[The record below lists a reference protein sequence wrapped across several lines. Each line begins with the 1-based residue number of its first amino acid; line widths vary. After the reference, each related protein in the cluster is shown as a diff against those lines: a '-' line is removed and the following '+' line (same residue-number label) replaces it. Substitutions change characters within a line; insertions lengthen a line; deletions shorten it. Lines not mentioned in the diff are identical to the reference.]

1 MSVLGF
7 IANDNAESEIPYIP
21 LIFPGTEPTSD
32 VENGPNCGFT
42 DFVDSGLEDPALFFL
57 DDANNWL
64 FRFRMGSAI
73 SNAKSYSVLIDT
85 DNLFGNSGPYADP
98 DYTANNPG
106 FEIELVLAT
115 KFGVYVYDVDGIP
128 NCEPVIS
135 YDGTTN
141 YQKSIAHSEI
151 CGSANYFLDFYV
163 LFDDLTA
170 EFGVTPETPMRFA
183 IIDNMAAKKSTV
195 CNPNS
200 ASDIGGVDGSC
211 GSLASCYELIIF
223 NQAGC
228 APADIN
234 AGLCQPKT
242 SCPSINA
249 PINSGDTELSGF
261 SEEEDGTIINVYKNG
276 ILIGETTV
284 SGGAW
289 ILSGLDP
296 LLLSEGDTIQSDALA
311 EGKEISFDDCNVTFV
326 SDLPCSE
333 TPISAAHC
341 GKSIQGLAVE
351 GALIKIYQGV
361 SLTPSVPT
369 SGTIF
374 AGGEITAT
382 SVPSALSEP
391 SDNFLWK
398 CVGDGPSLL
407 CNAAGPNCLID
418 GAYRITATE
427 PGKCES
433 SPLWI
438 CVGAVDPTGIPEILG
453 EPILDTMTIVSGAVG
468 SPDNIA
474 GVNIFLYVNG
484 IEAGTT
490 LTAAGGIWS
499 VSDLDLNPCDTL
511 TAIALNS
518 AASKCP
524 SDYSNEVI
532 VIAEPSSSP
541 VVDAGLC
548 VAEFLS
554 DVSGTSAEGDGSLI
568 QVYSDGVLV
577 GSSVVLSG
585 VWTVSGLSI
594 PAGSEITATC
604 EAVGGCSSVSG
615 LSATVLVESSS
626 VNLVDITTTPIT
638 EGETLVSG
646 TGTDGDIITLF
657 VDGIL
662 IEDLTATVSGGI
674 WTISDIPAY

>member
-1 MSVLGF
+1 MQLPRKNNNNFRLLFLLLLTLNLTGNHLFSQTKGLIFEPATGIGASILDPNSDGYVSMSVLGF

-242 SCPSINA
+242 SCPSINT

-289 ILSGLDP
+289 MLSGLDP
-296 LLLSEGDTIQSDALA
+296 LLLSEGDTIKSDALA

-341 GKSIQGLAVE
+341 GKSIQGDR
-351 GALIKIYQGV
+351 K
-361 SLTPSVPT
+361 
-369 SGTIF
+369 
-374 AGGEITAT
+374 
-382 SVPSALSEP
+382 
-391 SDNFLWK
+391 
-398 CVGDGPSLL
+398 
-407 CNAAGPNCLID
+407 
-418 GAYRITATE
+418 
-427 PGKCES
+427 
-433 SPLWI
+433 
-438 CVGAVDPTGIPEILG
+438 
-453 EPILDTMTIVSGAVG
+453 
-468 SPDNIA
+468 
-474 GVNIFLYVNG
+474 
-484 IEAGTT
+484 
-490 LTAAGGIWS
+490 
-499 VSDLDLNPCDTL
+499 
-511 TAIALNS
+511 
-518 AASKCP
+518 
-524 SDYSNEVI
+524 
-532 VIAEPSSSP
+532 
-541 VVDAGLC
+541 
-548 VAEFLS
+548 
-554 DVSGTSAEGDGSLI
+554 
-568 QVYSDGVLV
+568 
-577 GSSVVLSG
+577 SVV
-585 VWTVSGLSI
+585 
-594 PAGSEITATC
+594 
-604 EAVGGCSSVSG
+604 
-615 LSATVLVESSS
+615 
-626 VNLVDITTTPIT
+626 
-638 EGETLVSG
+638 
-646 TGTDGDIITLF
+646 
-657 VDGIL
+657 
-662 IEDLTATVSGGI
+662 
-674 WTISDIPAY
+674 